1 MTLVQKAAT
10 VFGAVFVVVGILG
23 FVPAFTPDGHL
34 LGIFEVNGVHN
45 IIHLVS
51 GVAALALS
59 RTHKN
64 ARLYFQVFGI
74 VYGLVTLLGVFY
86 GDNDLLGIVAHNVA
100 DIFLHLIITTA
111 ALYFGFGTPRD
122 ETPAVESSAP

>member
-10 VFGAVFVVVGILG
+10 VFGVVF
-23 FVPAFTPDGHL
+23 
-34 LGIFEVNGVHN
+34 FEVNGVHN
-45 IIHLVS
+45 AIHLIS

-74 VYGLVTLLGVFY
+74 VYGLVTLLGVFH

-100 DIFLHLIITTA
+100 DIFLHLIITAA

-122 ETPAVESSAP
+122 SDVIEPSAP